1 MSRDQSYG
9 ERLLAVIKEQME
21 VREID
26 PDDFD
31 DVCAQIAESY
41 DIDALTSMHGG
52 QLRHV
57 QQHLDAHLR
66 KYLGGPKRASGDGSL
81 AWPETATSAA
91 IMEAAKAGILLS
103 EIEGTGKDGV
113 ITKGDVVTIT
123 ADDVGSAEEELGL

>member
-9 ERLLAVIKEQME
+9 ERLLANIKGQME
-21 VREID
+21 VRGID
-26 PDDFD
+26 LDDFD

-57 QQHLDAHLR
+57 QQHIDGHLR
-66 KYLGGPKRASGDGSL
+66 KYLRGAKRAVGVGSV

-91 IMEAAKAGILLS
+91 VMEAGKAGIALS
-103 EIEGTGKDGV
+103 AIEGSGKDGQV
-113 ITKGDVVTIT
+113 VKGDVEAVV
-123 ADDVGSAEEELGL
+123 AAMEE

>member
-9 ERLLAVIKEQME
+9 ERLLANIKGQME
-21 VREID
+21 VRGID
-26 PDDFD
+26 LDDFD

-57 QQHLDAHLR
+57 QQHIEAHFR
-66 KYLGGPKRASGDGSL
+66 RFLGGFKRATGEASM

-91 IMEAAKAGILLS
+91 VMEAGKAGVPLS
-103 EIEGTGKDGV
+103 DIEGSGKDGQV
-113 ITKGDVVTIT
+113 VKGDVEV
-123 ADDVGSAEEELGL
+123 AVAAAAEEEG

>member
-57 QQHLDAHLR
+57 QQHLDTHLR
-66 KYLGGPKRASGDGSL
+66 KYLGGYKRATGEAGM

-91 IMEAAKAGILLS
+91 VMEAGKAGVPLS
-103 EIEGTGKDGV
+103 DIEGSGKDGQV
-113 ITKGDVVTIT
+113 VKGDVEAVV
-123 ADDVGSAEEELGL
+123 AAMEE

>member
-9 ERLLAVIKEQME
+9 ERLLANIKGQME
-21 VREID
+21 VRGID
-26 PDDFD
+26 LDDFD

-57 QQHLDAHLR
+57 QQHIDGHLR
-66 KYLGGPKRASGDGSL
+66 KYLGGAKRAVGVGSV

-91 IMEAAKAGILLS
+91 VMEAGKAGIALS
-103 EIEGTGKDGV
+103 AIEGSGKDGQV
-113 ITKGDVVTIT
+113 VKGDVEAVV
-123 ADDVGSAEEELGL
+123 AAMEE